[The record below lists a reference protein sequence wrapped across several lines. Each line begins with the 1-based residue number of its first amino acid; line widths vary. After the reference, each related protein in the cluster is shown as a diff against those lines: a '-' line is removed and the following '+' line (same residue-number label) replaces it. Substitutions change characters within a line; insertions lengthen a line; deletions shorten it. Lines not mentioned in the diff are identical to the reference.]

1 MQMKYK
7 INYKQAYASYK
18 RLWKNPSNTFL
29 IFQFTRHLV
38 SPSLKHNYAKLLK
51 SDLGGEACYISEEIS
66 DYTDTLSQ
74 RPEGSVGRECYKLFP
89 KNDNLIKI
97 SKRKQE
103 NRQWMEARHPYS
115 WMARRNIE
123 THDIWHTLTG
133 YPPDDV
139 GEMCLSAFS
148 FAQTKFI
155 GWLLIAV
162 GFLKLNGINIHN
174 IQLMLKS
181 YVAGKRAKYLL
192 AEDYNLLLSENL
204 TDARVRLNINAHNT
218 QN

>member
-1 MQMKYK
+1 
-7 INYKQAYASYK
+7 
-18 RLWKNPSNTFL
+18 
-29 IFQFTRHLV
+29 
-38 SPSLKHNYAKLLK
+38 
-51 SDLGGEACYISEEIS
+51 
-66 DYTDTLSQ
+66 
-74 RPEGSVGRECYKLFP
+74 
-89 KNDNLIKI
+89 
-97 SKRKQE
+97 
-103 NRQWMEARHPYS
+103 
-115 WMARRNIE
+115 MARRNIE

-139 GEMCLSAFS
+139 GEMCLSVFS

-162 GFLKLNGINIHN
+162 GFLKLNGINLHN

-218 QN
+218 